1 MHDICIL
8 IRKLPSGS
16 TVHIREQKAGQ
27 FQMGVKRYSDDSQS
41 SQSSPKIPRRDAGS
55 PRSLP
60 ELHAS
65 NEQAQSPRLLTR
77 RERANFN
84 ERRRMHG
91 INTGYDLV
99 KSEIPS
105 IANQKVA
112 KATILN
118 KSYEQLK
125 LQKRE
130 IEELKGII
138 LSFDPNYKFVDK
150 KESVEEISSEIPN
163 CPEESELSNS
173 DFTPA
178 DALSAIQ
185 QKTHQMLLQYYTRCM
200 QDQEQKE

>member
-1 MHDICIL
+1 
-8 IRKLPSGS
+8 
-16 TVHIREQKAGQ
+16 
-27 FQMGVKRYSDDSQS
+27 MGVKRYSDDSQS

-112 KATILN
+112 KVI
-118 KSYEQLK
+118 YIHIIF
-125 LQKRE
+125 LQFIFRRQ
-130 IEELKGII
+130 
-138 LSFDPNYKFVDK
+138 F
-150 KESVEEISSEIPN
+150 
-163 CPEESELSNS
+163 
-173 DFTPA
+173 
-178 DALSAIQ
+178 
-185 QKTHQMLLQYYTRCM
+185 
-200 QDQEQKE
+200 

>member
-1 MHDICIL
+1 
-8 IRKLPSGS
+8 
-16 TVHIREQKAGQ
+16 
-27 FQMGVKRYSDDSQS
+27 MGVKRYSDDSQS

-112 KATILN
+112 KVI
-118 KSYEQLK
+118 YIHIIF
-125 LQKRE
+125 LQFIFRRQ
-130 IEELKGII
+130 
-138 LSFDPNYKFVDK
+138 FWTNRMNNWNYKNEKLKNWRYVLYFLNALLTVRFRESFSASTQIINLSTRKNQLTRFV
-150 KESVEEISSEIPN
+150 
-163 CPEESELSNS
+163 
-173 DFTPA
+173 
-178 DALSAIQ
+178 
-185 QKTHQMLLQYYTRCM
+185 
-200 QDQEQKE
+200 